1 MIERIVEY
9 SVRNPLVILFLAV
22 GLTVWGV
29 HATINTPVD
38 AIPDLSENQVIVF
51 ADWPGRSPK
60 EIEDQVTYPLSVNL
74 QGLAGVK
81 AIRATS
87 EFGFSMLNI
96 IFEEGVDFYFARQRV
111 LEKLSIAS
119 TFLPAEVE
127 PYLAPDTTALG
138 QIYWYTVEGEG
149 YDLGRLRAIQD
160 WYVRYQLYSVPGV
173 AEVASVGGFPIEY
186 QIDVDPN
193 KLRSYGVTLGELY
206 SAVARSNSSVGGRVI
221 QKGNSEY
228 LVRSTG
234 WIRSLADVEQTVIK
248 SVGGT
253 PVHVGDVAAVQ
264 FGSAQR
270 RNVLEKEGNEAV
282 GGVVLMRFGENPL
295 EVTKRIKDKI
305 ERLQAG
311 LPEGVR
317 IVPFYDR
324 TRLINNAVETVTES
338 LIEESLVAS
347 AVIFLIMR
355 HLRAAL
361 VICIMLPLSVVISF
375 ILMRQFGISSNIMS
389 LSGIAISIGVLVDAA
404 IVMVDQGAHT
414 LHEKFG
420 NEPVRGDTRNLL
432 TPALRTVGRPIF
444 FSLAIMIL
452 SFIPVFAM
460 TGMEG
465 KMFHP
470 LAYTKSFAL
479 AGVSILA
486 ITLVPALIPWL
497 LRGRI
502 RHEADSWLVRRV
514 IEIYRPVLNFVMDHP
529 WPVVWTVS
537 MICILGA
544 VPVGSQAV
552 FVLALTLALAMAAWA
567 SWGEEASFR
576 RHWRL
581 VALLWFFAIAIPMG
595 IALARGWRP
604 AAFPTAIVDNPWYW
618 AAAVI
623 GIGALVSGLGVWL
636 LSRLRYA
643 ATVSMIGS
651 LVVVALVAQQSIE
664 PLGREFMPPLDEGSI
679 LDMPVTIPRASVTQ
693 AAADLK
699 ARDAE
704 IRAFPEVE
712 SVVGKTGRAETPTD
726 PAPLDMVE
734 TVVNLRD
741 RALWPKRELRYDDAF
756 RQTRRVVDALQTHD
770 YLAAALT
777 EEDKQQMA
785 ADATMFVLERFDGM
799 MRQMVVEE
807 QRVFEQSLAPD
818 LVAIAVF
825 KTLELMRANGSLI
838 DHSHETNK
846 AEQAQSPVT
855 NEIAKAISNDLR
867 QQLLDYADVPVVRKI
882 ILQVREELSKRQQL
896 RPARDA
902 LALQSSAIVGAL
914 RSAGELLGVERPTFE
929 VTVLGSVAQYRDERW
944 AAFVKELNWRL
955 FDAAVPMV
963 TQLAIEQVQAKA
975 TETNGWNGPDDPQK
989 LAELRESLAKPLA
1002 DELFL
1007 WQKDKAS
1014 LLSELDSVVRM
1025 PGWGNIWTQ
1034 PIINR
1039 IDMLAT
1045 GVNTM
1050 LGVRVF
1056 GDDINKIAEKS
1067 NEIAAVLKKL
1077 RGAVD
1082 VSPDQVVGEGY
1093 LEIDIDRERAA
1104 RYGVN
1109 IGDIQDTIETALGG
1123 RVITMTVG
1131 GRERFPVRIR
1141 YARAFRDDEQ
1151 SVENLLIAASSGG
1164 PATEG
1169 TGSQSADTANTSVPL
1184 QIPLSQV
1191 ADVRIVQGP
1200 SMIRSENGLL
1210 RSYVRLNVRDRDI
1223 IGFVEEAQQAVASQV
1238 TMPPGM
1244 YVEWTGQFEHELR
1257 ARRTLSIIVPAVVI
1271 TIFVLLFV
1279 VYHDLAD
1286 TLVVMCL
1293 TVPGAIFGGVLFQ
1306 YLFGY
1311 NFSVA
1316 VWVGFIACFG
1326 LATEGGLVILV
1337 YLREALERRGGL
1349 ENLTLAQVREAVM
1362 EGAVHRLRPKLMT
1375 ELTTMI
1381 GLAPMLWAGGTGSEI
1396 MQPMAAPVLGGILVA
1411 DEVVDLLLPVLFY
1424 RVRAYRW
1431 RKIHQQRSGG
1441 DNIADEERAPNESVH
1456 YNVLT
1461 DAEPA
1466 AETPFTSVRSE

>member
-9 SVRNPLVILFLAV
+9 SIRNPLIILFISV
-22 GLTVWGV
+22 GVAVWGI
-29 HATINTPVD
+29 HATLNTPVD

-119 TFLPAEVE
+119 TFLPGDVE

-138 QIYWYTVEGEG
+138 QIYWYTVEGDG
-149 YDLGRLRAIQD
+149 YDTGRLRAIQD

-193 KLRSYGVTLGELY
+193 KLRSYGITLGELY
-206 SAVARSNSSVGGRVI
+206 SAVARSNSSVGGRVV

-234 WIRSLADVEQTVIK
+234 WIESLADVEQTVIK
-248 SVGGT
+248 SVNGT
-253 PVHVGDVAAVQ
+253 PIRVGEIAVVQ
-264 FGSAQR
+264 FGSSQR
-270 RNVLEKEGNEAV
+270 RNVLEKDGSEAV

-295 EVTKRIKDKI
+295 VVTDRIKAKI
-305 ERLQAG
+305 EQLQSG
-311 LPEGVR
+311 LPDGVR

-324 TRLINNAVETVTES
+324 TNLIHNAVETVTGA
-338 LIEESLVAS
+338 LIEEALVAS
-347 AVIFLIMR
+347 GVIFLVLW
-355 HLRAAL
+355 HLRSAL
-361 VICIMLPLSVVISF
+361 IICIMLPMSVLISF
-375 ILMRQFGISSNIMS
+375 ILMRQLGISSNIMS

-414 LHEKFG
+414 LHDKFG
-420 NEPVRGDTRNLL
+420 NEKVTGDTRLLL

-479 AGVSILA
+479 IGVSILA
-486 ITLVPALIPWL
+486 ITLVPALIPWM

-502 RHEADSWLVRRV
+502 RHETDSWLIRRV

-537 MICILGA
+537 MICI
-544 VPVGSQAV
+544 VGSVPTGSKPV
-552 FVLALTLALAMAAWA
+552 FLVALTLALGMAAWA
-567 SWGEEASFR
+567 SWGEEASFKR
-576 RHWRL
+576 YWKTVSVGWML
-581 VALLWFFAIAIPMG
+581 AIAGPLL
-595 IALARGWRP
+595 IAVSKGWRP
-604 AAFPTAIVDNPWYW
+604 AFLPESLTNRAWITAIVVFF
-618 AAAVI
+618 AAFAVS
-623 GIGALVSGLGVWL
+623 LMVVWL

-643 ATVSMIGS
+643 ASVSMLGS
-651 LVVVALVAQQSIE
+651 LIVIALIARQTMI
-664 PLGREFMPPLDEGSI
+664 PLGREFMPPLNEGTI
-679 LDMPVTIPRASVTQ
+679 LDMPVTIPRASVTEV
-693 AAADLK
+693 AADLK
-699 ARDAE
+699 ARNAE
-704 IRAFPEVE
+704 IRAFPEIE
-712 SVVGKTGRAETPTD
+712 LVVGKAGRAETPTD

-734 TVVNLRD
+734 TVINLRD
-741 RALWPKRELRYDDAF
+741 RKYWPKRELRYDDAL
-756 RQTRRVVDALQTHD
+756 RQTGRVVAAVFEGGNLDPSMDDDARSQ
-770 YLAAALT
+770 LT
-777 EEDKQQMA
+777 
-785 ADATMFVLERFDGM
+785 ADVTMLVLEDFDAM
-799 MRQMVVEE
+799 MRSVVLQEQNLFEE
-807 QRVFEQSLAPD
+807 Q
-818 LVAIAVF
+818 LVPVLVKAAID
-825 KTLELMRANGSLI
+825 KTIELMQSNGSLQG
-838 DHSHETNK
+838 N
-846 AEQAQSPVT
+846 AT
-855 NEIAKAISNDLR
+855 NELCSQFAASVSRKLQIDLTLYPDVAVM
-867 QQLLDYADVPVVRKI
+867 QKILLH
-882 ILQVREELSKRQQL
+882 VREQLKQQSL
-896 RPARDA
+896 LVEGADPTI
-902 LALQSSAIVGAL
+902 LKPGIVREVIQA
-914 RSAGELLGVERPTFE
+914 AGELLGGSRTRFE
-929 VTVLGSVAQYRDERW
+929 DVVIDHVAEVRDKRWSV
-944 AAFVKELNWRL
+944 FVKELNWRL
-955 FDAAVPMV
+955 LDTAIPMV
-963 TQLAIEQVQAKA
+963 NQFALDHIQSRANETDQWVSATAKSVSLSEIKQQLE
-975 TETNGWNGPDDPQK
+975 
-989 LAELRESLAKPLA
+989 KPFA

-1007 WQKDKAS
+1007 WQKDKSS
-1014 LLSELDSVVRM
+1014 LLNELDSVVRM

-1056 GDDINKIAEKS
+1056 GDDINKISEKS
-1067 NEIAAVLKKL
+1067 VEIAAVLKKL

-1082 VSPDQVVGEGY
+1082 VSADQVVGEGY
-1093 LEIDIDRERAA
+1093 LEIEIDRERAG
-1104 RYGVN
+1104 RFGVN

-1123 RVITMTVG
+1123 RIITMTVE

-1141 YARAFRDDEQ
+1141 YARAFRDDEEA
-1151 SVENLLIAASSGG
+1151 VKNLLIAASSSSGG
-1164 PATEG
+1164 MS
-1169 TGSQSADTANTSVPL
+1169 GSPSDSSNNSPNTLNNTPF
-1184 QIPLSQV
+1184 QIPLSQL
-1191 ADVRIVQGP
+1191 ADIRIVSGP

-1223 IGFVEEAQQAVASQV
+1223 IGFVEEAQATVNSTVA
-1238 TMPPGM
+1238 MPTGM
-1244 YVEWTGQFEHELR
+1244 YIEWTGQFEHEVR
-1257 ARRTLSIIVPAVVI
+1257 ARRTLTIIVPAVVL
-1271 TIFVLLFV
+1271 TIFILLYV

-1286 TLVVMCL
+1286 TLIVMCL
-1293 TVPGAIFGGVLFQ
+1293 TVPGAIFGGILFQ

-1337 YLREALERRGGL
+1337 YLREAINVRGGL
-1349 ENLTLAQVREAVM
+1349 ENLTLPEVREAVM
-1362 EGAVHRLRPKLMT
+1362 EGAVHRMRPKLMT

-1381 GLAPMLWAGGTGSEI
+1381 GLAPMLWATGTGSEI

-1411 DEVVDLLLPVLFY
+1411 DEVIDLLLPALFY
-1424 RVRAYRW
+1424 RVRVYRW
-1431 RKIHQQRSGG
+1431 REIHG
-1441 DNIADEERAPNESVH
+1441 DLSNSKM
-1456 YNVLT
+1456 
-1461 DAEPA
+1461 
-1466 AETPFTSVRSE
+1466 ETSSSEA

>member
-9 SVRNPLVILFLAV
+9 SIRNPLVVIFISIGVA
-22 GLTVWGV
+22 VWGL

-111 LEKLSIAS
+111 LEKLSVAA
-119 TFLPAEVE
+119 TFLPGEVE

-138 QIYWYTVEGEG
+138 QIYWYTVEGDG
-149 YDLGRLRAIQD
+149 YDIGRLRAIQD

-186 QIDVDPN
+186 QVDVDPN

-206 SAVARSNSSVGGRVI
+206 TAIARSNSSVGGRVV

-234 WIRSLADVEQTVIK
+234 WIESLADVEQTVIK
-248 SVGGT
+248 SIDGT
-253 PVHVGDVAAVQ
+253 PIHVREVATVQ
-264 FGSAQR
+264 FGSSQR
-270 RNVLEKEGNEAV
+270 RNVLEKNGSEAV
-282 GGVVLMRFGENPL
+282 GGVALMRFGENPL
-295 EVTKRIKDKI
+295 VVTDRIKAKI
-305 ERLQAG
+305 EQLQSG
-311 LPEGVR
+311 LPDGVR

-324 TRLINNAVETVTES
+324 TELIHNAVETVS
-338 LIEESLVAS
+338 GALIEECLVAS
-347 AVIFLIMR
+347 AVIFLIMW
-355 HLRAAL
+355 HLRSAL
-361 VICIMLPLSVVISF
+361 IICIMLPMSVLISF
-375 ILMRQFGISSNIMS
+375 ILMRQVGISSNIMS

-420 NEPVRGDTRNLL
+420 SDKVSGDTRALL

-452 SFIPVFAM
+452 SFIPVFAL

-479 AGVSILA
+479 IGVSILA
-486 ITLVPALIPWL
+486 ITLVPAIIPWM

-502 RHEADSWLVRRV
+502 RHESDSWLVRRV
-514 IEIYRPVLNFVMDHP
+514 IEIYRPVLNYVMDHP

-537 MICILGA
+537 TICILGSIPTGSR
-544 VPVGSQAV
+544 PVF
-552 FVLALTLALAMAAWA
+552 FVALTLALTMAAW
-567 SWGEEASFR
+567 SVWDQQSSVR
-576 RHWRL
+576 QYL
-581 VALLWFFAIAIPMG
+581 K
-595 IALARGWRP
+595 LA
-604 AAFPTAIVDNPWYW
+604 AM
-618 AAAVI
+618 
-623 GIGALVSGLGVWL
+623 L
-636 LSRLRYA
+636 
-643 ATVSMIGS
+643 GS
-651 LVVVALVAQQSIE
+651 LIVLALIGKQTMV
-664 PLGREFMPPLDEGSI
+664 PLGREFMPPLNEGSI
-679 LDMPVTIPRASVTQ
+679 LDMPVTIPRASVTEV
-693 AAADLK
+693 AADLK

-712 SVVGKTGRAETPTD
+712 LVVGKAGRAETPTD

-734 TVVNLRD
+734 TVINLRD
-741 RALWPKRELRYDDAF
+741 RKLWPKRELRYE
-756 RQTRRVVDALQTHD
+756 DALRQVGRVFGALYEEGYVSGTA
-770 YLAAALT
+770 LAAGSDIDGDHAPGASALPLT
-777 EEDKQQMA
+777 GPLT
-785 ADATMFVLERFDGM
+785 ADVTMLVLEDFDAM
-799 MRQMVVEE
+799 MRLMILQEQNLFEE
-807 QRVFEQSLAPD
+807 QLAPD
-818 LVAIAVF
+818 LLKAAID
-825 KTLELMRANGSLI
+825 KSLELMRANRSLL
-838 DHSHETNK
+838 
-846 AEQAQSPVT
+846 PVSGT
-855 NEIAKAISNDLR
+855 ALAARSSNDNNDILGASALPLTDADKLAK
-867 QQLLDYADVPVVRKI
+867 QLTRYADVAIVQKI
-882 ILQVREELSKRQQL
+882 LSQVREQL
-896 RPARDA
+896 AKQGRRAEGVDPNA
-902 LALQSSAIVGAL
+902 LKPGIIRGVIQST
-914 RSAGELLGVERPTFE
+914 GELLGGSRPRFETIVLDHVSMVRETRWTTFI
-929 VTVLGSVAQYRDERW
+929 
-944 AAFVKELNWRL
+944 KELNWRL
-955 FDAAVPMV
+955 HDAAVPMV
-963 TQLAIEQVQAKA
+963 NQFAIDHIRTKLSETDEWIGPVSAVPL
-975 TETNGWNGPDDPQK
+975 TELK
-989 LAELRESLAKPLA
+989 AELEQPFA

-1007 WQKDKAS
+1007 WQKDKS
-1014 LLSELDSVVRM
+1014 TLLNEIDSVVRM

-1056 GDDINKIAEKS
+1056 GDDINRISEKS
-1067 NEIAAVLKKL
+1067 IEIAAVLKKL

-1082 VSPDQVVGEGY
+1082 VSADQVVGEGY

-1104 RYGVN
+1104 RFGVN

-1123 RVITMTVG
+1123 RAITMTVE

-1151 SVENLLIAASSGG
+1151 SVKNLLVAASSGG
-1164 PATEG
+1164 SGMTGGSNVSGMALATAASIPAA
-1169 TGSQSADTANTSVPL
+1169 SAVPLIPL
-1184 QIPLSQV
+1184 QIPLSQL
-1191 ADVRIVQGP
+1191 AEIRIVQGP

-1223 IGFVEEAQQAVASQV
+1223 IGFVEEAQATVNSSVA
-1238 TMPPGM
+1238 MPAGM
-1244 YVEWTGQFEHELR
+1244 YIEWTGQFEHELR
-1257 ARRTLSIIVPAVVI
+1257 ARRTLSMIVPAVVL

-1286 TLVVMCL
+1286 TLIVMCL
-1293 TVPGAIFGGVLFQ
+1293 TVPGAIFGGILFQ

-1337 YLREALERRGGL
+1337 YLREAIEKRGGL
-1349 ENLTLAQVREAVM
+1349 ENLTLPQVREAVM

-1381 GLAPMLWAGGTGSEI
+1381 GLAPMLWASGTGSEI

-1411 DEVVDLLLPVLFY
+1411 DEVIDLLLPVLFY
-1424 RVRAYRW
+1424 RVRAARW
-1431 RKIHQQRSGG
+1431 RKIHG
-1441 DNIADEERAPNESVH
+1441 DKSI
-1456 YNVLT
+1456 
-1461 DAEPA
+1461 
-1466 AETPFTSVRSE
+1466 SENA

>member
-9 SVRNPLVILFLAV
+9 SIRNPLIVLFISV
-22 GLTVWGV
+22 GVAVWGL

-111 LEKLSIAS
+111 LEKLSVAA
-119 TFLPAEVE
+119 TFLPGDVE

-138 QIYWYTVEGEG
+138 QIYWYTVEGDG
-149 YDLGRLRAIQD
+149 YDIGRLRAIQD

-186 QIDVDPN
+186 QVDVDPN

-206 SAVARSNSSVGGRVI
+206 SSIARSNSSVGGRVV

-234 WIRSLADVEQTVIK
+234 WIGSLADVEQTVIK
-248 SVGGT
+248 SIDGT
-253 PVHVGDVAAVQ
+253 PIHVREVATVQ
-264 FGSAQR
+264 FGSSQR
-270 RNVLEKEGNEAV
+270 RNVLEKNGSEAV

-295 EVTKRIKDKI
+295 VVTDRIKAKI
-305 ERLQAG
+305 EQLQSG
-311 LPEGVR
+311 LPDGVR

-324 TRLINNAVETVTES
+324 TELIHNAVETVS
-338 LIEESLVAS
+338 GALIEECLVAS
-347 AVIFLIMR
+347 AVIFLVMWHFR
-355 HLRAAL
+355 SAL
-361 VICIMLPLSVVISF
+361 IICIMLPMSVLISF
-375 ILMRQFGISSNIMS
+375 ILMRQVGISSNIMS

-420 NEPVRGDTRNLL
+420 SDKVTGDTRALL

-479 AGVSILA
+479 IGVSVLA
-486 ITLVPALIPWL
+486 ITLVPAIIPWM

-502 RHEADSWLVRRV
+502 RHESDSWLVRRM
-514 IEIYRPVLNFVMDHP
+514 IEIYRPVLNYVMDHP

-537 MICILGA
+537 TICILGSIPTGSR
-544 VPVGSQAV
+544 PVF
-552 FVLALTLALAMAAWA
+552 FVALTLALGMAAW
-567 SWGEEASFR
+567 SVWDKQSPVR
-576 RHWRL
+576 QYL
-581 VALLWFFAIAIPMG
+581 K
-595 IALARGWRP
+595 LA
-604 AAFPTAIVDNPWYW
+604 AM
-618 AAAVI
+618 
-623 GIGALVSGLGVWL
+623 L
-636 LSRLRYA
+636 
-643 ATVSMIGS
+643 GS
-651 LVVVALVAQQSIE
+651 LIVVALIGKQTMI
-664 PLGREFMPPLDEGSI
+664 PLGREFMPPLNEGSI
-679 LDMPVTIPRASVTQ
+679 LDMPVTIPRASVTEV
-693 AAADLK
+693 AADLK

-712 SVVGKTGRAETPTD
+712 LVVGKAGRAETPTD

-734 TVVNLRD
+734 TVINLRD
-741 RALWPKRELRYDDAF
+741 RKLWPKRELRYDDAL
-756 RQTRRVVDALQTHD
+756 RQVGRVVEAVQSAGYVASSIDHETRSQ
-770 YLAAALT
+770 LT
-777 EEDKQQMA
+777 GDV
-785 ADATMFVLERFDGM
+785 TMLVLEDFDAM
-799 MRQMVVEE
+799 MRLMILQEQNLYEE
-807 QRVFEQSLAPD
+807 QLAPVLLKATID
-818 LVAIAVF
+818 
-825 KTLELMRANGSLI
+825 KSLELMRANGSLDVSAMPLTEVPI
-838 DHSHETNK
+838 SDADK
-846 AEQAQSPVT
+846 L
-855 NEIAKAISNDLR
+855 AK
-867 QQLLDYADVPVVRKI
+867 QLTRYADVAIVQKI
-882 ILQVREELSKRQQL
+882 LLQVREQL
-896 RPARDA
+896 TKQGR
-902 LALQSSAIVGAL
+902 LAEGVDPSMLKPGFVRGVIQST
-914 RSAGELLGVERPTFE
+914 GELLGGSRPRFE
-929 VTVLGSVAQYRDERW
+929 TVVLDHVRVVRDERW
-944 AAFVKELNWRL
+944 ATFIKELNWRL
-955 FDAAVPMV
+955 HDAAVPMV
-963 TQLAIEQVQAKA
+963 NQFSIDHIRTKLSETDEWIKPADDNAISQLK
-975 TETNGWNGPDDPQK
+975 
-989 LAELRESLAKPLA
+989 ESLEQPLA

-1007 WQKDKAS
+1007 WQKDKS
-1014 LLSELDSVVRM
+1014 TLLNELDSVVRM

-1056 GDDINKIAEKS
+1056 GDDINKISEKS
-1067 NEIAAVLKKL
+1067 IEIAAVLKKL

-1082 VSPDQVVGEGY
+1082 VSADQVVGEGY

-1104 RYGVN
+1104 RFGVN

-1123 RVITMTVG
+1123 RVITMTVE

-1151 SVENLLIAASSGG
+1151 SVKDLLVAASSGG
-1164 PATEG
+1164 SG
-1169 TGSQSADTANTSVPL
+1169 MTGSMTGSSAQTTTISNKAPL
-1184 QIPLSQV
+1184 QIPLSQL
-1191 ADVRIVQGP
+1191 ADIRIVQGP

-1210 RSYVRLNVRDRDI
+1210 RSYVRLNVRERDI
-1223 IGFVEEAQQAVASQV
+1223 IGFVEEAQATVSSSVA
-1238 TMPPGM
+1238 MPAGM
-1244 YVEWTGQFEHELR
+1244 YIEWTGQFEHELR
-1257 ARRTLSIIVPAVVI
+1257 ARRTLSIIVPAVVL

-1286 TLVVMCL
+1286 TLIVMCL
-1293 TVPGAIFGGVLFQ
+1293 TVPGAIFGGILFQ

-1337 YLREALERRGGL
+1337 YLREAIEKRGGL
-1349 ENLTLAQVREAVM
+1349 ENLTLPEVREAVM

-1381 GLAPMLWAGGTGSEI
+1381 GLAPMLWASGTGSEI

-1411 DEVVDLLLPVLFY
+1411 DEVIDLLLPVLFY
-1424 RVRAYRW
+1424 RVRAARW
-1431 RKIHQQRSGG
+1431 RKIHGDEGERSMPTSS
-1441 DNIADEERAPNESVH
+1441 DEDGKHQEL
-1456 YNVLT
+1456 VLEN
-1461 DAEPA
+1461 A
-1466 AETPFTSVRSE
+1466 